1 MILFGLCGPLTDLH
15 LVALSVVVK
24 LNLML
29 LLHTLY
35 FKQVLLRECSDF
47 NGVPLVNLG
56 SHFVPDVII
65 QVLNLLEDSSLQLGA
80 SAGSLSQLIIT
91 IVIDAPLTARPSPE
105 FLDDR
110 QFFLEH
116 LLQVVEFSLQ
126 VSKLAV
132 TVPFKKF
139 FLHASDGDLLGQE
152 QVLVGQHVCF
162 KVLDLLLEQLL
173 ELCLDKLSLTIKNLN
188 LGLVTSLNDGL
199 VEEDL
204 LFTDLNRRILELDPV
219 EHWVSRLRFFS
230 DSVDVLLIGLD
241 DLN

>member
-1 MILFGLCGPLTDLH
+1 
-15 LVALSVVVK
+15 
-24 LNLML
+24 ML
-29 LLHTLY
+29 LLHTLN

-65 QVLNLLEDSSLQLGA
+65 QVFNLLEDSSLQLGA

-110 QFFLEH
+110 QFLLEH
-116 LLQVVEFSLQ
+116 LLQVVKLSLQ

-132 TVPFKKF
+132 TISLKKF

-199 VEEDL
+199 VKEDL
-204 LFTDLNRRILELDPV
+204 LLTDLNRRILELNPV